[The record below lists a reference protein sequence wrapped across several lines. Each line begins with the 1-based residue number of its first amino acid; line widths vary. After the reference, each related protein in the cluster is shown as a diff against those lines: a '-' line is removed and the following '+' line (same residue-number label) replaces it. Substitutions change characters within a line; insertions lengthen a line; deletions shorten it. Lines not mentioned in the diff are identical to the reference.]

1 MIEEHAHQIANPGLT
16 GRRQHL
22 HFGSLLGA
30 LHSAPFGRSKFL
42 LQPPVR
48 IEFQILQPLFDNRSL
63 DRIQFLSA
71 PARRNPPVEIALIP
85 VACRP
90 RTTVLAFVDKFFQTE
105 VFDHIIH
112 RDSTEC
118 VALIGVDGQPP
129 TSHRSFRGCFCLVL
143 VKCAK
148 LSLLSDTFTVRTN
161 MPPAKHP
168 DRRPAAVFI
177 QVKRAIL
184 LPRIPHKILLSLRA
198 QNASVMTL

>member
-118 VALIGVDGQPP
+118 VALIGVDGRRQLRTALSAAASVLYWSSVP
-129 TSHRSFRGCFCLVL
+129 SCLFFRTRLPFGQICRQL
-143 VKCAK
+143 
-148 LSLLSDTFTVRTN
+148 N
-161 MPPAKHP
+161 
-168 DRRPAAVFI
+168 I
-177 QVKRAIL
+177 QTGDL
-184 LPRIPHKILLSLRA
+184 LPFLSR
-198 QNASVMTL
+198 